1 MIRVLTVRD
10 VWAPPFRRG
19 RLGAAVSALDVW
31 AQSRLG
37 AGRFGAIIIKI
48 AHMMTPVVTLDGTG
62 HTSIVTAESP
72 LLLTD

>member
-1 MIRVLTVRD
+1 MKRFNTVRD
-10 VWAPPFRRG
+10 VSAPPFRRG
-19 RLGAAVSALDVW
+19 RLGAAVWALDVS

-48 AHMMTPVVTLDGTG
+48 AHMMTRVVTLDRTG